1 MMALCAGLLVACDKE
16 EEYEPVKPPV
26 EQPEEPNEPD
36 KPVTPPSTDDIIN
49 VKIGDLNMIVG
60 IDDWNDIA
68 YGNGKYVAVSV
79 YCKTATSTDGNNW
92 TSQTMGKYQKWEYIA
107 ENSKARLFVGILA
120 QLFMVLWEFIKKKNS
135 T

>member
-68 YGNGKYVAVSV
+68 YGMVSMLQLV
-79 YCKTATSTDGNNW
+79 YIVKLLHPRMVIIGLHKQWANIKSGN
-92 TSQTMGKYQKWEYIA
+92 TLHTGMES
-107 ENSKARLFVGILA
+107 L
-120 QLFMVLWEFIKKKNS
+120 
-135 T
+135 

>member
-107 ENSKARLFVGILA
+107 YGNGKFVAISEEVMLEY
-120 QLFMVLWEFIKKKNS
+120 LPMV
-135 T
+135 